1 MNNRH
6 VQAWA
11 AEMDERPSYHSSPA
25 TWRVYDLAEHRSGPA
40 LWRLNARRRRYQL
53 RLMRARMEM
62 EESLGR

>member
-1 MNNRH
+1 MNDH
-6 VQAWA
+6 LQAWA

-25 TWRVYDLAEHRSGPA
+25 TWRVYDLAEHRSRPA
-40 LWRLNARRRRYQL
+40 PWEISARRRRYQL